1 MLTINHWPRSVKRFQ
16 LYFNL
21 WLRTFSSLGILEH
34 KNPYSDSEI
43 LPVLCSRY
51 LYSLAEAIV
60 EAWSW
65 KIAWYFYAYI
75 SAGSNGNFGGKT
87 GKISD
92 CWVNKV
98 RTICTKPKHC
108 KNSLGISDQ
117 RSKCRNTLRGFQWS
131 LLWILN
137 VLIIRKF
144 MTAGWLI
151 VFFEQPCPWVEDFIT
166 CWS

>member
-1 MLTINHWPRSVKRFQ
+1 MRLEVGK
-16 LYFNL
+16 
-21 WLRTFSSLGILEH
+21 SLGISTLT
-34 KNPYSDSEI
+34 SQQVQMEI
-43 LPVLCSRY
+43 L
-51 LYSLAEAIV
+51 V
-60 EAWSW
+60 E
-65 KIAWYFYAYI
+65 KRE
-75 SAGSNGNFGGKT
+75 
-87 GKISD
+87 KISD

-151 VFFEQPCPWVEDFIT
+151 VFFEPDRARELRIL
-166 CWS
+166 